1 MLSTYV
7 ASASPSELTDTVS
20 DCSLS
25 TCVSKEIKMAKK
37 LNKSVEWMTLRA
49 RHAAMGRTVLQLIA
63 NPESKASD
71 ISAAAEMY
79 REATTILETKYAT
92 LQKTMSGSNY
102 LPVLTHRS
110 HYSPRKT
117 ANV

>member
-1 MLSTYV
+1 
-7 ASASPSELTDTVS
+7 
-20 DCSLS
+20 
-25 TCVSKEIKMAKK
+25 MAKK